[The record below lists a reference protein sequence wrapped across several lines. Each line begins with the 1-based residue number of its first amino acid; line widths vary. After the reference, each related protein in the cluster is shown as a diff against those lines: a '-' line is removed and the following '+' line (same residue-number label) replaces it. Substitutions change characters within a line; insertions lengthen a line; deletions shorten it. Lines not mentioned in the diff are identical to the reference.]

1 MNNTIIPKIKFK
13 AMGVVRFEEEGLK
26 RSESISSNLFDNN
39 KISKIKRIKDNN
51 FPFIHR
57 KVKVDFP
64 YEKLNFT
71 TYPRPLKLHL
81 QSFHDYF

>member
-39 KISKIKRIKDNN
+39 K
-51 FPFIHR
+51 FPKSR
-57 KVKVDFP
+57 
-64 YEKLNFT
+64 E
-71 TYPRPLKLHL
+71 
-81 QSFHDYF
+81 

>member
-39 KISKIKRIKDNN
+39 KISKIKRISITI
-51 FPFIHR
+51 FLLFT
-57 KVKVDFP
+57 
-64 YEKLNFT
+64 EKLKWIFFT
-71 TYPRPLKLHL
+71 KN
-81 QSFHDYF
+81 